1 MQLSDRIGRRLKL
14 HDLHVLMAVVQ
25 SGSMSKAAR
34 LLNTGQSA
42 ISRSVAELERA
53 MGVALLERNARGVE
67 PTEYG
72 RALLNGGT
80 AVFDELRQAVKNV
93 ESLADPAAG
102 QVRIGCN
109 ALLAA
114 SFVSA
119 VVDRLSRRYPR
130 IGFHHMTAFE
140 ETLRRELI
148 ERNVDLLVAR
158 RFGQRFGP
166 TADERLDFESLYQDS
181 YAVAAGAQSPW
192 VRRRR
197 IELAELVSEPWVL
210 PPPETVTGSVAMDA
224 FHASGLDYPRVTL
237 ITNSPE
243 VRMSLLATG
252 RYLTIFANSIL
263 RFPSRRPDVRVLP
276 INLPM
281 AQVPIGILTLKG
293 RSLSPAARLFIEH
306 AREVAK
312 PLAKGK
318 R

>member
-1 MQLSDRIGRRLKL
+1 LQLSDRIGRRLKL

-80 AVFDELRQAVKNV
+80 AVFDELRQAVKNL

-192 VRRRR
+192 VRRRQ

-224 FHASGLDYPRVTL
+224 FRASGLDYPRVTL

-263 RFPSRRPDVRVLP
+263 RFPSRRPEVRVLP

-293 RSLSPAARLFIEH
+293 RSLSPAARLFIAH
-306 AREVAK
+306 AQEVAK